1 MLSRKDLKK
10 LLKLTVRFDQT
21 RWKNQIENKLQL
33 SDCKGKNEKLKMGQ
47 RHRGLIY
54 RIAYINKP
62 TFVDIIILVI
72 QWVTVKEAY
81 WLLEF

>member
-1 MLSRKDLKK
+1 
-10 LLKLTVRFDQT
+10 
-21 RWKNQIENKLQL
+21 
-33 SDCKGKNEKLKMGQ
+33 MGQ